1 MHYAG
6 THSPECASLHRSS
19 ARGPPRTATLRFPP
33 QQSARLP
40 EQLPTRFP
48 TQSPNMTTS
57 TPSDTWQVLLDHRR
71 ALAGR
76 SLTSLFDADDA
87 RPARLSLVW
96 DDWLADWS
104 KQRLTPDAMNAL
116 VAHARER
123 NLEAWIAALFA
134 GEKINLWELRPALH
148 TALRQPGDAPLM
160 VDGADIMPA
169 IRATQARMRALAAQL
184 RGGLRL
190 GATGRPIRSVIH
202 LGIGGSDLGP
212 AMVCEAL

>member
-1 MHYAG
+1 
-6 THSPECASLHRSS
+6 
-19 ARGPPRTATLRFPP
+19 
-33 QQSARLP
+33 
-40 EQLPTRFP
+40 
-48 TQSPNMTTS
+48 MTTS

-134 GEKINLWELRPALH
+134 GEKINLSELRPALH
-148 TALRQPGDAPLM
+148 TALRQPGDAPLL

-169 IRATQARMRALAAQL
+169 IRATQARMRARSPELTF
-184 RGGLRL
+184 GCKYLRL
-190 GATGRPIRSVIH
+190 PLWSRAVLNKSNRSKATVASMSAFAHQIENANGAGSGAARSIRH
-202 LGIGGSDLGP
+202 W
-212 AMVCEAL
+212 